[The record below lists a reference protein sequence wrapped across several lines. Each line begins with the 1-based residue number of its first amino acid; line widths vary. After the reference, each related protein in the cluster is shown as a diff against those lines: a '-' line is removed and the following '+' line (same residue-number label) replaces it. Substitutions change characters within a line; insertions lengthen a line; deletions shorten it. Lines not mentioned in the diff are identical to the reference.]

1 MDWCTPADLLAAES
15 DTDLLA
21 ALAGPTDAPPLDGA
35 TLRLAVAGGGLNDS
49 TADQALARL
58 VSACAAGGDQVAA
71 YLAARWP
78 QGMSPVHPLV
88 NKAAVALALEDLL
101 GARATAPDGPYSGI
115 LRKAKT
121 ARDTLAALRDG
132 TLSLGATTVSTPPT
146 VRYQA
151 ADRLVTAETLA
162 GMG

>member
-1 MDWCTPADLLAAES
+1 
-15 DTDLLA
+15 
-21 ALAGPTDAPPLDGA
+21 
-35 TLRLAVAGGGLNDS
+35 LRLAVAGGPLDDS
-49 TADQALARL
+49 TAAQALARL
-58 VSACAAGGDQVAA
+58 VTACAAGGEQVGA

-78 QGMSPVHPLV
+78 DGLSPVPPLV
-88 NKAAVALALEDLL
+88 QAAAVALALEDLL
-101 GARATAPDGPYSGI
+101 GARAAAPDGTYSGI

-121 ARDTLAALRDG
+121 ARTTLAALRDG
-132 TLSLGATTVSTPPT
+132 TLSLGTATVSTPPT